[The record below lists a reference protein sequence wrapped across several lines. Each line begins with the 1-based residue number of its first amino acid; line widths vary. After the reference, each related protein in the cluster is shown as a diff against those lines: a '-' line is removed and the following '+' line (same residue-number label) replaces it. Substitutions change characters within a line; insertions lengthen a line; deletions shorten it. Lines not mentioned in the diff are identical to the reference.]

1 MKIDDAIVE
10 VDAVD
15 CMGHGYIEV
24 YKMDAHN
31 KAQKADDM
39 LGEEI
44 SLDVSIRGIV
54 DNLMSFEIML

>member
-39 LGEEI
+39 LGGDFSGCEHTRHCRQSHE
-44 SLDVSIRGIV
+44 
-54 DNLMSFEIML
+54 F